1 MPLFNIAIRKAINT
15 NGIAYKWSNRY
26 FVEEPDVTAALSLA
40 SNIWT
45 NIEATFHLDLAFCYE
60 VYANNTEDAPFT
72 PGTTQGI
79 PIGVQRGLIE
89 AGPDNT
95 PDLLPPW
102 NVVRV
107 DFPVVASRPSRKF
120 YRIPL
125 IEQQI
130 TSGQLNAQYI
140 TIMQPALNLFT
151 TVGTMRDIDGQAYAG
166 DPIIRGLTS
175 RRLGREAGL
184 SVPPGP
190 AFG

>member
-1 MPLFNIAIRKAINT
+1 MPLFNIGVRKAINT

-26 FVEEPDVTAALSLA
+26 FVQMPDTLSALELGLD
-40 SNIWT
+40 IWE
-45 NIEATFHLDLAFCYE
+45 NIEAAFHLDLAFCYE
-60 VYANNTEDAPFT
+60 IYANNTEDAPFT
-72 PGTTQGI
+72 PGTTFAV
-79 PIGVQRGLIE
+79 PLGVQRGLIE

-130 TSGQLNAQYI
+130 TSGQLNASWLAVA
-140 TIMQPALNLFT
+140 QPALNLFS
-151 TVGTMRDIDGQAYAG
+151 TVLAMRDIDNQPYSGN
-166 DPIIRGLTS
+166 PIIRGLTS
-175 RRLGREAGL
+175 RRLGRDASQ